1 MQNLF
6 SHLPVMKQD
15 INNLLVTALDGIYLD
30 GTVGFGGHSGEILEK
45 LKSPGKL
52 IGLDAD
58 PDALQS
64 ADQYLSSFKTQT
76 KLFSLHHIN
85 FRYFPQILDKLEIT
99 KVNGILLDLGIS
111 SYQIDNAE
119 KGFSFRAEGPLDMRL
134 NPNSELNAKDYL
146 YSVNEN
152 ELGQII
158 RDYGEERYYK
168 KIALSIVKRVKENKM
183 NTTLDLK
190 DAITSVVF
198 GKFQIKSVARVFQ
211 AIRIHINDEL
221 VALREALVQSKKYL
235 SNGGRLAVITFHSL
249 EDRIVK
255 RFINDESKTCVCPRE
270 LPICAC
276 DTIPSFKWVS
286 RKAILPSEK
295 EIEENPRARS
305 AKLRIAERI

>member
-1 MQNLF
+1 
-6 SHLPVMKQD
+6 MKQD